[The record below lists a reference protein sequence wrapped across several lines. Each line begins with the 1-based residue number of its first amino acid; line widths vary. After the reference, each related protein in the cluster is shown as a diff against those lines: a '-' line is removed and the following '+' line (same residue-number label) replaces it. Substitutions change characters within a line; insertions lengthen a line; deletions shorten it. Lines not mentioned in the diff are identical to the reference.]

1 MKRQIIIFLGLMA
14 AASPALAEMFRC
26 DIKEKH
32 YCAAR
37 EGCKPINPTT
47 YSRIDFSQE
56 TYSRCDKAGCDTYK
70 ASFSRSGIMIII
82 DVPGRGLFA
91 KLTVDGSNFLEVV
104 TILTNTYIGFGSCQG
119 EK

>member
-1 MKRQIIIFLGLMA
+1 MKRQIIIFFGLMA
-14 AASPALAEMFRC
+14 AASPALAETFRC

-32 YCAAR
+32 YCTAR
-37 EGCKPINPTT
+37 EVCKSINPTI
-47 YSRIDFSQE
+47 YNRIDFSQE

-70 ASFSRSGIMIII
+70 ASFSRSGIYIII

-91 KLTVDGSNFLEVV
+91 KLSVDGSEFLEVA
-104 TILTNTYIGFGSCQG
+104 TLLTKTYVSFGSCRG